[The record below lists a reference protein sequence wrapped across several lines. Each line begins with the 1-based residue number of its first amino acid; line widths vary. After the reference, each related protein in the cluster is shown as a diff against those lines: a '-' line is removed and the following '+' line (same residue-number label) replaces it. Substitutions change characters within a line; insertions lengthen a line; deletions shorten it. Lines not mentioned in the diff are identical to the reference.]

1 MKLKAVSE
9 MQLGQQDGFL
19 LSDECIDVATIEQ
32 MAICIRFVDSYGEDF
47 KVRVG
52 YVELMLKQFQMQ

>member
-1 MKLKAVSE
+1 MA
-9 MQLGQQDGFL
+9 
-19 LSDECIDVATIEQ
+19 DECIDVATIEQ

-47 KVRVG
+47 KVRVEFIR